1 MTHQYNCPDCGADP
15 FKTADYDKITKEI
28 SELSSR
34 YKMLS
39 ANFGKAR
46 AEWEIKEIRLEES
59 MKWLQRKAK
68 KQAQAIQKLE
78 AKLRRHGERP
88 YVEEPEEFAVRTL
101 PSKRI
106 VEEK

>member
-1 MTHQYNCPDCGADP
+1 MTHQRNCPECGADSY
-15 FKTADYDKITKEI
+15 KIVDYDKITKEI
-28 SELSSR
+28 TALSSR

-46 AEWEIKEIRLEES
+46 AEWEINEIRLEES

-68 KQAQAIQKLE
+68 KQALAIQKLE
-78 AKLRRHGERP
+78 AKLKRHGEQP
-88 YVEEPEEFAVRTL
+88 YVEEPSEFTVL
-101 PSKRI
+101 KVPGKLI